1 MRNKLS
7 TFRVTYRSKLW
18 FWIFNQ
24 KWLDKSDV
32 KKRISKKYLDTLVS
46 IELLK

>member
-1 MRNKLS
+1 MKNKLR
-7 TFRVTYRSKLW
+7 TFRITYTSKLW
-18 FWIFNQ
+18 FWIFDK
-24 KWLDKSDV
+24 KWLNKSDV